1 MSLKHKH
8 LILAVDVKWPPKD
21 DEEAVAFLQF
31 LIKRV
36 DMAIAKNETLP
47 KNPMGYYCDQA
58 GNEGVTAVGILETSH
73 CAIHSWNLDS
83 PAKFQFDLYSCKE
96 FDVPY
101 IISLVNGFGIISGT
115 YMVIDRDTELKL
127 LEQGKLGENGI
138 SLLVEANLHKDR

>member
-8 LILAVDVKWPPKD
+8 LIIAFDSRWPPKD
-21 DEEAVAFLQF
+21 SEEAKHFLSF
-31 LIKRV
+31 LIKRI
-36 DMAIAKNETLP
+36 DMAIASSPEIAQ
-47 KNPMGYYCDQA
+47 NPMGYYCELA

-101 IISLVNGFGIISGT
+101 IISLCNAFGILKGS
-115 YMVIDRDTELKL
+115 YLVIDRDSELKVI
-127 LEQGKLGENGI
+127 EIGKLKENGVI
-138 SLLVEANLHKDR
+138 E